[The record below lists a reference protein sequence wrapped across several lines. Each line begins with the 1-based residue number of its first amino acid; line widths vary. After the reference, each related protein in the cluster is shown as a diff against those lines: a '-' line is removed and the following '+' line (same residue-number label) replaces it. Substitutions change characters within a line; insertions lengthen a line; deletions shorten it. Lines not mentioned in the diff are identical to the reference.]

1 MKTIGFFVNTSKKKA
16 LGVVPSTV
24 TWLREKGVESL
35 IADDEADAVG
45 IPKIGCNRD
54 TIVGRSD
61 LILVLGGDGTLLN
74 AVHTSGIEDVPIL
87 AVNLGHLGFLT
98 DVSLGELYLALERVL
113 EGNYE
118 IDTRMMLEARLHGL
132 DDQFRV
138 ESYFALNDVV
148 VRHNTRLIELETQID
163 GEPFITYNADGLIM
177 ATPSGSTSYSLS
189 SGGAIVEPH
198 LDAILLTPISPHS
211 LTVRPFIA
219 HGDSEI
225 TVTVRSDYGD
235 VNLLV
240 DGARTMLLVS
250 PGASIH
256 ICRADKKIQLIRSQR
271 RSYHEVLRTKLML
284 GEGIRRSK

>member
-1 MKTIGFFVNTSKKKA
+1 MKTIGFFVNTTKEKA
-16 LGVVPSTV
+16 LEVVPETV
-24 TWLREKGVESL
+24 AWLRKKGVESL

-45 IPKIGCNRD
+45 IRKVGCDRD
-54 TIVGRSD
+54 TVVGRSD

-74 AVHTSGIEDVPIL
+74 AVHTPRIENVPIL
-87 AVNLGHLGFLT
+87 AVNIGHLGFLT
-98 DVSLGELYLALERVL
+98 DVSLDELYPALERVL

-118 IDTRMMLEARLHGL
+118 IDTRMMLEARLDST
-132 DDQFRV
+132 DDQSGV

-148 VRHNTRLIELETQID
+148 IRHNTRLIELETQID
-163 GEPFITYNADGLIM
+163 AEPFITYNADGLIM

-211 LTVRPFIA
+211 LTMRPFIA

-225 TVTVRSDYGD
+225 KVTVRSNYGD

-240 DGARTMLLVS
+240 DGPRTMLLVS
-250 PGASIH
+250 PGASIR
-256 ICRADKKIQLIRSQR
+256 ICKADKKIQLIRSQR

-284 GEGIRRSK
+284 GEGIKRSE

>member
-1 MKTIGFFVNTSKKKA
+1 MKTIGFFVNTTKEKA
-16 LGVVPSTV
+16 LEVVPETV
-24 TWLREKGVESL
+24 AWLREKGVESL

-45 IPKIGCNRD
+45 IRKVGCDRD
-54 TIVGRSD
+54 TVVGRSD

-74 AVHTSGIEDVPIL
+74 AVHTPRIENVPIL
-87 AVNLGHLGFLT
+87 AVNIGHLGFLT
-98 DVSLGELYLALERVL
+98 DVSLDELYPALERVL

-118 IDTRMMLEARLHGL
+118 IDTRMMLEARLDST
-132 DDQFRV
+132 DDQSGV

-148 VRHNTRLIELETQID
+148 IRHNTRLIELETQID
-163 GEPFITYNADGLIM
+163 AEPFITYNADGLIM

-211 LTVRPFIA
+211 LTMRPFIA

-225 TVTVRSDYGD
+225 KVTVRSNYGD

-240 DGARTMLLVS
+240 DGPRTRLLVS
-250 PGASIH
+250 PGASIR
-256 ICRADKKIQLIRSQR
+256 ICKADKKIQLIRSQR

-284 GEGIRRSK
+284 GEGIKRSE

>member
-24 TWLREKGVESL
+24 TWLREKGIESL
-35 IADDEADAVG
+35 IADDAADAVG

-54 TIVGRSD
+54 TIVGRAD

-87 AVNLGHLGFLT
+87 AVNIGRLGFLT
-98 DVSLGELYLALERVL
+98 DVSLDELYLALERVL

-118 IDTRMMLEARLHGL
+118 IDTRMMLEARLHSFNNQSG
-132 DDQFRV
+132 V

-250 PGASIH
+250 PGTSIH

-271 RSYHEVLRTKLML
+271 RSYHEGLRTKLML

>member
-1 MKTIGFFVNTSKKKA
+1 VKTIGFFVNTTKEKA
-16 LGVVPSTV
+16 LEVVPATV
-24 TWLREKGVESL
+24 AWLREKGVESL

-45 IPKIGCNRD
+45 IRKVGCDRD
-54 TIVGRSD
+54 TVVGRSD

-74 AVHTSGIEDVPIL
+74 AVHTPRIENVPIL
-87 AVNLGHLGFLT
+87 AVNIGHLGFLT
-98 DVSLGELYLALERVL
+98 DVSLDELYPALERVL

-118 IDTRMMLEARLHGL
+118 IDTRMMLEARLDST
-132 DDQFRV
+132 DDQSGV

-148 VRHNTRLIELETQID
+148 IRHNTRLIELETQID
-163 GEPFITYNADGLIM
+163 AEPFITYNADGLIM

-211 LTVRPFIA
+211 LTMRPFIA

-225 TVTVRSDYGD
+225 KVTVRSNYGD

-240 DGARTMLLVS
+240 DGPRTMLLVS
-250 PGASIH
+250 PGASIR
-256 ICRADKKIQLIRSQR
+256 ICKADKKIQLIRSQR

-284 GEGIRRSK
+284 GEGIKRSE

>member
-1 MKTIGFFVNTSKKKA
+1 MKTIGFFVNTTKEKA
-16 LGVVPSTV
+16 LEVVPATV
-24 TWLREKGVESL
+24 AWLREKGVESL

-45 IPKIGCNRD
+45 IRKVGCDRD
-54 TIVGRSD
+54 TVVGRSD

-74 AVHTSGIEDVPIL
+74 AVHTPRIENVPIL
-87 AVNLGHLGFLT
+87 AVNIGHLGFLT
-98 DVSLGELYLALERVL
+98 DVSLDELYPALERVL

-118 IDTRMMLEARLHGL
+118 IDTRMMLEARINSMDG
-132 DDQFRV
+132 QFGV

-177 ATPSGSTSYSLS
+177 ATPSGSTGYSLS

-219 HGDSEI
+219 HGNSEI
-225 TVTVRSDYGD
+225 NVTVRSNYGD

-240 DGARTMLLVS
+240 DGSRIMLLVS
-250 PGASIH
+250 PGTSIR
-256 ICRADKKIQLIRSQR
+256 ICKSDKKIQLIRSQR

-284 GEGIRRSK
+284 GEGIKRSK

>member
-1 MKTIGFFVNTSKKKA
+1 M
-16 LGVVPSTV
+16 PSTV
-24 TWLREKGVESL
+24 TWLREKGIESL

-87 AVNLGHLGFLT
+87 AVNIGHLGFLT
-98 DVSLGELYLALERVL
+98 DVSLDELYLALERVL

-118 IDTRMMLEARLHGL
+118 IDTRMMLEARLHSFNNQSG
-132 DDQFRV
+132 V

-250 PGASIH
+250 PGASIR

>member
-1 MKTIGFFVNTSKKKA
+1 MKTIGFFVNTTKEKA
-16 LGVVPSTV
+16 LEVVPATV
-24 TWLREKGVESL
+24 AWLREKGVESL

-45 IPKIGCNRD
+45 IRKVGCDRD
-54 TIVGRSD
+54 TVVGRSD

-74 AVHTSGIEDVPIL
+74 AVHTPRIENVPIL
-87 AVNLGHLGFLT
+87 AVNIGHLGFLT
-98 DVSLGELYLALERVL
+98 DVSLDELYPALERVL

-118 IDTRMMLEARLHGL
+118 IDTRMMLEARLDST
-132 DDQFRV
+132 DDQSGV

-148 VRHNTRLIELETQID
+148 IRHNTRLIELETQID
-163 GEPFITYNADGLIM
+163 AEPFITYNADGLIM

-211 LTVRPFIA
+211 LTMRPFIA

-225 TVTVRSDYGD
+225 KVTVRSNYGD

-240 DGARTMLLVS
+240 DGPRTMLLVS
-250 PGASIH
+250 PGASIR
-256 ICRADKKIQLIRSQR
+256 ICKADKKIQLIRSQR

-284 GEGIRRSK
+284 GEGIKRSE

>member
-16 LGVVPSTV
+16 LEVVPSTV
-24 TWLREKGVESL
+24 AWLRKQGIESL

-45 IPKIGCNRD
+45 IRKVGCNRD
-54 TIVGRSD
+54 AIVDRSD

-74 AVHTSGIEDVPIL
+74 AVHTSGIENVPIL
-87 AVNLGHLGFLT
+87 AVNIGHLGFLT
-98 DVSLGELYLALERVL
+98 DVSLDELYPALERVL
-113 EGNYE
+113 EGNYD
-118 IDTRMMLEARLHGL
+118 IDTRMMLEARINSI
-132 DDQFRV
+132 DDQFGV

-177 ATPSGSTSYSLS
+177 ATPSGSTGYSLS
-189 SGGAIVEPH
+189 SGGAFVAPH

-219 HGDSEI
+219 HGNSEI
-225 TVTVRSDYGD
+225 NVTVRSNCGD

-240 DGARTMLLVS
+240 DGSRTMLLVS
-250 PGASIH
+250 PGTSIR
-256 ICRADKKIQLIRSQR
+256 ICKSDKKIQLIRSQR

-284 GEGIRRSK
+284 GEGIKRSK

>member
-16 LGVVPSTV
+16 LEIVPPTV
-24 TWLREKGVESL
+24 AWLRKQGIESL

-45 IPKIGCNRD
+45 IRKVGCNRD
-54 TIVGRSD
+54 AIVDRSD

-74 AVHTSGIEDVPIL
+74 AVHTSGIENVPIL
-87 AVNLGHLGFLT
+87 AVNIGHLGFLT
-98 DVSLGELYLALERVL
+98 DVSLDELYPALERVL
-113 EGNYE
+113 EGNYD
-118 IDTRMMLEARLHGL
+118 IDTRMMLEARINSIDG
-132 DDQFRV
+132 QFGV
-138 ESYFALNDVV
+138 GSYFALNDVV

-198 LDAILLTPISPHS
+198 LNAILLTPISPHS

-219 HGDSEI
+219 HGNSEI
-225 TVTVRSDYGD
+225 NVTVRSNYGD

-240 DGARTMLLVS
+240 DGSRTMLLVS
-250 PGASIH
+250 PGTSIR
-256 ICRADKKIQLIRSQR
+256 ICKSDKKIQLIRSQR

-284 GEGIRRSK
+284 GEGIKRSK

>member
-54 TIVGRSD
+54 AIVGRSD

-87 AVNLGHLGFLT
+87 AVNIGHLGFLT
-98 DVSLGELYLALERVL
+98 DVSLDELYLALERVL

-118 IDTRMMLEARLHGL
+118 IDTRMMLEARLHSL
-132 DDQFRV
+132 NDQFGV

-148 VRHNTRLIELETQID
+148 VRHNTRLIELETQIE

-177 ATPSGSTSYSLS
+177 ATPSGSTCY
-189 SGGAIVEPH
+189 
-198 LDAILLTPISPHS
+198 
-211 LTVRPFIA
+211 
-219 HGDSEI
+219 
-225 TVTVRSDYGD
+225 
-235 VNLLV
+235 
-240 DGARTMLLVS
+240 
-250 PGASIH
+250 
-256 ICRADKKIQLIRSQR
+256 
-271 RSYHEVLRTKLML
+271 
-284 GEGIRRSK
+284 

>member
-1 MKTIGFFVNTSKKKA
+1 MKTIGFFVNTTKKKA
-16 LGVVPSTV
+16 LEVVPATV
-24 TWLREKGVESL
+24 AWLREKGVESL

-45 IPKIGCNRD
+45 IRKVGCDRD
-54 TIVGRSD
+54 TVVGRSD

-74 AVHTSGIEDVPIL
+74 AVHTPRIENVPIL
-87 AVNLGHLGFLT
+87 AVNIGHLGFLT
-98 DVSLGELYLALERVL
+98 DVSLDELYPALERVL

-118 IDTRMMLEARLHGL
+118 IDTRMMLEARLDST
-132 DDQFRV
+132 DDQSGV

-148 VRHNTRLIELETQID
+148 IRHNTRLIELETQID
-163 GEPFITYNADGLIM
+163 AEPFITYNADGLIM

-211 LTVRPFIA
+211 LTMRPFIA

-225 TVTVRSDYGD
+225 KVTVRSNYGD

-240 DGARTMLLVS
+240 DGPRTMLLVS
-250 PGASIH
+250 PGASIR
-256 ICRADKKIQLIRSQR
+256 ICKADKKIQLIRSQR

-284 GEGIRRSK
+284 GEGIKRSE

>member
-24 TWLREKGVESL
+24 TWLREKGIESL

-87 AVNLGHLGFLT
+87 AVNIGHLGFLT
-98 DVSLGELYLALERVL
+98 DVSLDELYLALERVL

-118 IDTRMMLEARLHGL
+118 IDTRMMLEARLHSL
-132 DDQFRV
+132 NDQL

-250 PGASIH
+250 PGTSIR